1 MKKSLLIFC
10 SVFTL
15 TTAFS
20 QGGYLPNSSF
30 ENWTNTVIYENPDL
44 WQSSNYTQAS
54 VENVV
59 KSTDAQHLAASLEL
73 QTVLVGQDTAFAYAF
88 LGNVGQSGPD
98 EGVPYAATVDELRGY
113 YKGNIMTNDTAV
125 VFVIKFLAG
134 NIVGM
139 DSYNIYTSQSAWT
152 PFTMPLTSGAQDSI
166 FIGLLSSNPF
176 VYPTFAKPG
185 TTILFDN
192 IYLNHS
198 TLGAGPSLPNYS
210 FETWTP
216 VDIDNPDGWTTLNS
230 YFASVGL
237 APVTE
242 TSDANTGLSAARIET
257 MTINADTI
265 PGFVFYADFD
275 ISNGNVIPIPYNA
288 SPTSLNLSYK
298 YTAVGGDQAFV
309 SMEFYNSGNIVG
321 GGQMMLNPSASYN
334 SITLGT
340 NISSTPDSIAMG
352 FFAGNNPGSVL
363 IIDDVQFSGGD
374 LAVNPFNFNF
384 TFETYPNPATDRLT
398 VYSNELTGVFT
409 ISIFD
414 LNGKV
419 ISSRQG
425 SAAQTTTVDVSD
437 LPAGIYQLQLNSNGK
452 SMTKQI
458 SIIR

>member
-1 MKKSLLIFC
+1 MKKSLLFIC
-10 SVFTL
+10 SVFAL

-44 WQSSNYTQAS
+44 WQTSNYREAS
-54 VENVV
+54 VENVI
-59 KSTDAQHLAASLEL
+59 KSTDAQHLTASIEL
-73 QTVLVGQDTAFAYAF
+73 QTTLVGQDTAFAYAF

-98 EGVPYAATVDELRGY
+98 EGIPYTATIDELRGY
-113 YKGNIMTNDTAV
+113 YKGNILANDTAM
-125 VFVIKFLAG
+125 VFVIKFLTG

-139 DSYNIYTSQSAWT
+139 DFYNIYTSQTSWT
-152 PFTMPLTSGAQDSI
+152 AFTMPLTAGPQDSI

-176 VYPTFAKPG
+176 AYPTFAKPG
-185 TTILFDN
+185 TTIQFDN

-210 FETWTP
+210 FENWTP

-237 APVTE
+237 TPVTE
-242 TSDANTGLSAARIET
+242 TSDASTGLSAARIET
-257 MTINADTI
+257 MAINGDTI
-265 PGFVFYADFD
+265 PGFLFYADFD

-288 SPTSLNLSYK
+288 SPTGLNISYK
-298 YTAVGGDQAFV
+298 YAPVGGDQAFL

-321 GGQMMLNPSASYN
+321 GGQVMLNPVASYN
-334 SITLGT
+334 SITLAT

-352 FFAGNNPGSVL
+352 FFAGNNAGSVL

-398 VYSNELTGVFT
+398 IYSNELTGVFT
-409 ISIFD
+409 ISILD
-414 LNGKV
+414 MNGKV
-419 ISSRQG
+419 IMSQQG
-425 SAAQTTTVDVSD
+425 NAVRNTMVDVSQ
-437 LPAGIYQLQLNSNGK
+437 LPTGIYHLQLNTNGK

-458 SIIR
+458 SVIR